1 VIAESATPARA
12 TPRVAYK
19 WIALSNTTLGMLM
32 AGINQSILL
41 IALPDI
47 FRGIHLDPLAAGN
60 SGYLLWMIMGN
71 LVVTAVLVV
80 SIGRLADIHGR
91 VRLYNLG
98 FAVFTLFS
106 LLLSVTWMQGA
117 AGGLWLIVMRIGQG
131 VGGAMLFATTAAI
144 LTDAFPPT
152 QRGVALGINATAAM
166 SGTFIGLA
174 LGGIL
179 APASWRLV
187 FLVSVPIGLFGTAWA
202 YYKLRELSPRRPA
215 KIDWWGNL
223 TFAAGLILVMIGITY
238 GIRPYGGHA
247 MGWTNPFVLGSVAA
261 GSAVLAAFVL
271 VERRVEAPMF
281 RLELFRIRAFSA
293 GSVATFLAAMAR
305 GGLQLTIVVWLQ
317 GIWLPLH
324 GFAFSRT
331 PFWAGLAMLPLVAG
345 FLVAGPAS
353 GWLSDKYGARPFAT
367 GGMVLSTLA
376 FALFLALP
384 VNFSYPELG
393 SVLFLEGL
401 GMGMFTSPNRA
412 GVMNSLPPGDR
423 GAGGG
428 MNLTFQNSATVL
440 SIGVFFTLMV
450 LGLAATLPAALNHG
464 LAANGVAAADASRIS
479 SLPPV
484 STLFASFLGYNP
496 VGTLLGPHVLG
507 GLTTAQQA
515 RLTGRSFFPQLISG
529 PFHTALVFAFGF
541 AIAACAVSAFASLAR
556 GPRFHWTEPE
566 PAAETA

>member
-1 VIAESATPARA
+1 VTAAQG
-12 TPRVAYK
+12 VAYK
-19 WIALSNTTLGMLM
+19 WIALSNTTLGVLM

-47 FRGIHLDPLAAGN
+47 FRGIHLDPLASGN
-60 SGYLLWMIMGN
+60 SGYLLWMILGN

-80 SIGRLADIHGR
+80 SIGRLADIYGR
-91 VRLYNLG
+91 IRIFNLG

-117 AGGLWLIVMRIGQG
+117 AGGLWLIAMRIGQG

-152 QRGVALGINATAAM
+152 QRGIALGINGTAAM
-166 SGTFIGLA
+166 SGSFIGLA

-187 FLVSVPIGLFGTAWA
+187 FLVSVPFGLVGTVWG
-202 YYKLRELSPRRPA
+202 YKMLRELSPRRPA
-215 KIDWWGNL
+215 RIDWWGNV
-223 TFAAGLILVMIGITY
+223 TFAAGLVLVMVGITY

-247 MGWTNPFVLGSVAA
+247 MGWTNPSVLGCIAA
-261 GSAVLAAFVL
+261 GIALLVVFVF
-271 VERRVEAPMF
+271 VEQRVAEPMF

-293 GSVATFLAAMAR
+293 GSAATFLAAMAR

-324 GFAFSRT
+324 GVAFSRT

-353 GWLSDKYGARPFAT
+353 GWLSDRYGARPFST
-367 GGMVLSTLA
+367 GGMALSTLA
-376 FALFLALP
+376 FALFLMLP
-384 VNFSYPELG
+384 VDFSYPELG
-393 SVLFLEGL
+393 LILFLEGL
-401 GMGMFTSPNRA
+401 GMGMFTSPNRV

-423 GAGGG
+423 GVGGG

-440 SIGVFFTLMV
+440 SIGVFFSLMV
-450 LGLAATLPAALNHG
+450 LGLAATLPDALHHG
-464 LAANGVAAADASRIS
+464 LIANGVATADADRIS

-507 GLTTAQQA
+507 GLSAAHQA
-515 RLTGRSFFPQLISG
+515 RLTGRSFFPELISG
-529 PFHTALVFAFGF
+529 PFHAALLFAFGF
-541 AIAACAVSAFASLAR
+541 AIAACAISAFASLAR
-556 GPRFHWTEPE
+556 GPRFYWSEPE
-566 PAAETA
+566 AVPAAETA